1 MTSNSPSDDTWQPNT
16 SSLDADQIS
25 LISRSLRNTKSFK
38 DGSGQLSDLGER
50 INDILRA
57 TGLAIDDDFGRYFN
71 EGGSPKAGTS
81 ANAHHSYLSE
91 QFTDLAG
98 LAAEIQTHCDGA
110 EVREY
115 LSEVM
120 KTLPLEQR
128 EAATLTQLKAALKVI
143 TEKIKKLQAITTEH
157 DPSRGPSNDPYPD
170 ILAAIKA
177 NIDTILPKLDSRD
190 LSPQLNA
197 SLRHEL
203 ARAGL
208 KGQAITTS
216 ADNSTPAPDI
226 PGFTA
231 LITRI
236 DALNRAASALA
247 IYERSQ
253 VREGRPHD
261 SLLDTLLTEL
271 APIFHSAV
279 GSNKPDEALPATSTS
294 DFIIFC
300 IDVLHYYFPSEDLP
314 PEALGKRWQRL
325 RKTS

>member
-25 LISRSLRNTKSFK
+25 LISQSLQNTKSFK
-38 DGSGQLSDLGER
+38 GDAGQLSDLGER
-50 INDILRA
+50 INDLLRA
-57 TGLAIDDDFGRYFN
+57 TGLATDDDSGRYFN
-71 EGGSPKAGTS
+71 EGGNPKAGTS

-91 QFTDLAG
+91 QFTVLAS

-110 EVREY
+110 DVREY
-115 LSEVM
+115 LSELM
-120 KTLPLEQR
+120 KTLPLELR
-128 EAATLTQLKAALKVI
+128 EAATLTQFKSVLKAI
-143 TEKIKKLQAITTEH
+143 TEKITELQAITVAHE
-157 DPSRGPSNDPYPD
+157 PSRGPSNDPYPE

-177 NIDTILPKLDSRD
+177 KIDAILLKLNSHD
-190 LSPQLNA
+190 LSPQINA

-208 KGQAITTS
+208 KSQAITTS
-216 ADNSTPAPDI
+216 EDNSIPAPDI

-253 VREGRPHD
+253 VREGRPAD
-261 SLLDTLLTEL
+261 SLLDTLLPEL
-271 APIFHSAV
+271 APIFLSAV
-279 GSNKPDEALPATSTS
+279 GSDKPDEALPATSTS
-294 DFIIFC
+294 DFINGA
-300 IDVLHYYFPSEDLP
+300 DPDNRVLGLLWDLC
-314 PEALGKRWQRL
+314 ARADLATTN
-325 RKTS
+325 KTA

>member
-1 MTSNSPSDDTWQPNT
+1 MAPGFPSDDAWQPNH
-16 SSLDADQIS
+16 SVLDADQID
-25 LISRSLRNTKSFK
+25 LISRSLRNSKSFK
-38 DGSGQLSDLGER
+38 GGSGQLSDLGES
-50 INDILRA
+50 INDLLRA
-57 TGLAIDDDFGRYFN
+57 TGLATDDDLGRYFN
-71 EGGSPKAGTS
+71 ENGNPEAGTN

-91 QFTDLAG
+91 QFRGLADLAASIKT
-98 LAAEIQTHCDGA
+98 LCSGA
-110 EVREY
+110 DVSEY

-128 EAATLTQLKAALKVI
+128 EAATLIQFKATLKAI
-143 TEKIKKLQAITTEH
+143 TEKIKKLQAITAEH
-157 DPSRGPSNDPYPD
+157 DPSRGPSNDPYPET
-170 ILAAIKA
+170 LAAIKA
-177 NIDTILPKLDSRD
+177 KIDTILPKFDSRD

-208 KGQAITTS
+208 KSQAITTS

-236 DALNRAASALA
+236 DALSRAASALA

-261 SLLDTLLTEL
+261 SLLDTFLPAL

-279 GSNKPDEALPATSTS
+279 GSNKPDAALAATSKG
-294 DFIIFC
+294 DFINFC
-300 IDVLHYYFPSEDLP
+300 IDVLQYYFPPEDLA